1 MISLQEFFNRPEHAQ
16 AKGIVQK
23 NNIIKRNII
32 AHMAIAGDSTLADLA
47 KKLHISI
54 PTVTKLVEEL
64 LAENIIADRGKIET
78 SGGRRPNVYGLT
90 NSAIYFA
97 GIEVS
102 RDQIVLVITDLQNNI
117 IQSERKSDFAL
128 DDTDECLETI
138 CSTIENFLA
147 GSGIDRTK
155 LLGIGVCMAGR
166 VNPKTGRSYK
176 YFTHKEQSL
185 SEIME
190 KRFGHRVLIENDTRA
205 RCYGEY
211 VKGCTGQEK
220 NIIYLNLGRGVAI
233 GIIIDGKIYAGMRSM
248 GAELGHTLLV
258 LEGEH
263 CTCGRD
269 GCWEAYASATA
280 LIRQAK
286 RAGEQH
292 PESALHGREELTAL
306 DVFQAAD
313 AGDTAAQAVIDRWCV
328 YVAAGMT
335 DLVNSLAPEMI
346 LLGGGVS
353 RQGERILSPIREY
366 VAEHCFGG
374 REGAVP
380 IIAAAKLGN
389 EAGII
394 GAAAL

>member
-1 MISLQEFFNRPEHAQ
+1 MSGFFI
-16 AKGIVQK
+16 GIDVGGTNLK
-23 NNIIKRNII
+23 
-32 AHMAIAGDSTLADLA
+32 AG
-47 KKLHISI
+47 
-54 PTVTKLVEEL
+54 LVDETGQL
-64 LAENIIADRGKIET
+64 LATRKMKVAGIADPAALAWTIHALSVDLCKDFGCE
-78 SGGRRPNVYGLT
+78 LT
-90 NSAIYFA
+90 DIFS
-97 GIEVS
+97 
-102 RDQIVLVITDLQNNI
+102 
-117 IQSERKSDFAL
+117 
-128 DDTDECLETI
+128 
-138 CSTIENFLA
+138 
-147 GSGIDRTK
+147 
-155 LLGIGVCMAGR
+155 IGVGCPGAVEIRGGSILYTCNLPLR
-166 VNPKTGRSYK
+166 NVPLRRL
-176 YFTHKEQSL
+176 FHQL
-185 SEIME
+185 SD
-190 KRFGHRVLIENDTRA
+190 LPLYIENDA
-205 RCYGEY
+205 NCAALAEY
-211 VKGCTGQEK
+211 YVGG
-220 NIIYLNLGRGVAI
+220 GRGSKRFITVTLGTGVGG

>member
-1 MISLQEFFNRPEHAQ
+1 MRCLIGIDLGGTNIAAGAVTQDGRLLSKCSLPTGADRPAEEIVRDMARAALLSLEQ
-16 AKGIVQK
+16 AGLERDAACALGVGVPGAVDARSGMVLRTTNLDWRSLPLGEQ
-23 NNIIKRNII
+23 
-32 AHMAIAGDSTLADLA
+32 L
-47 KKLHISI
+47 KKLTGL
-54 PTVTKLVEEL
+54 PVYLG
-64 LAENIIADRGKIET
+64 NDADCAALGEVHAGAARDYDSAVMITLGT
-78 SGGRRPNVYGLT
+78 GVGG
-90 NSAIYFA
+90 
-97 GIEVS
+97 
-102 RDQIVLVITDLQNNI
+102 
-117 IQSERKSDFAL
+117 
-128 DDTDECLETI
+128 
-138 CSTIENFLA
+138 
-147 GSGIDRTK
+147 
-155 LLGIGVCMAGR
+155 
-166 VNPKTGRSYK
+166 
-176 YFTHKEQSL
+176 
-185 SEIME
+185 
-190 KRFGHRVLIENDTRA
+190 
-205 RCYGEY
+205 
-211 VKGCTGQEK
+211 
-220 NIIYLNLGRGVAI
+220 

-280 LIRQAK
+280 LIRQGK

-346 LLGGGVS
+346 LLGGGIS
-353 RQGERILSPIREY
+353 RQGERILAPIRAY
-366 VAEHCFGG
+366 VTEHCFGG
-374 REGAVP
+374 REGAIPV
-380 IIAAAKLGN
+380 IAAAQLGN